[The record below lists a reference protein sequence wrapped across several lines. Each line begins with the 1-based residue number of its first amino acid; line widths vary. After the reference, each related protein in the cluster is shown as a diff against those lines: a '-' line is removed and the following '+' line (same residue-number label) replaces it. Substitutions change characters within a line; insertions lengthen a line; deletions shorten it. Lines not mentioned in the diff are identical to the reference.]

1 MMEKDGL
8 IQEAATENNGLKEEL
23 RALLA
28 QRDDLHAENAKLD
41 AQLHG
46 YRDELKQVLS
56 MKDSQHK
63 KLLSVQL
70 ERISALEKEREEF
83 QAKMK
88 VLEKEALVKS
98 RPTLE
103 HEILS
108 QSGQVK
114 PVLNDAPGAEM
125 EKLREQLQAARKMIS
140 TLEETLASERETY
153 ASHSKELK
161 ELRWEGGIL
170 RTETETAE
178 ERVAELARDLM
189 EMEQKLLAEKE
200 AAAQLRA
207 QNQAFSQAMASL
219 QDSRDEA
226 ISELKELH
234 LHMEKS
240 HESGHSSAP
249 PSNSTGEVWSLKNA
263 LSALQNDRERMV
275 TNLLNYLIRNS
286 YQSRQNFWAC
296 LDIKNVPLEREF

>member
-1 MMEKDGL
+1 MEKDSL
-8 IQEAATENNGLKEEL
+8 IQEAATENNGLKEEI

-56 MKDSQHK
+56 MKDSQHR

-83 QAKMK
+83 RAKMEL
-88 VLEKEALVKS
+88 LEKEALVK
-98 RPTLE
+98 RGPGVE

-108 QSGQVK
+108 QSGQV
-114 PVLNDAPGAEM
+114 LYDAPGAEL
-125 EKLREQLQAARKMIS
+125 EKLREQLQAAGKKIT
-140 TLEETLASERETY
+140 TLEETLASEREAY
-153 ASHSKELK
+153 VAHSKELK

-189 EMEQKLLAEKE
+189 EMEQKLLAEREE
-200 AAAQLRA
+200 AAKLRA
-207 QNQAFSQAMASL
+207 QNEAFSQAMASL

-226 ISELKELH
+226 ISEVKDLRLRLEEGH
-234 LHMEKS
+234 Q
-240 HESGHSSAP
+240 SGRSLAP
-249 PSNSTGEVWSLKNA
+249 PSGSTGEVWSLKNA

-275 TNLLNYLIRNS
+275 PK
-286 YQSRQNFWAC
+286 F
-296 LDIKNVPLEREF
+296 

>member
-1 MMEKDGL
+1 MEKDGL

-46 YRDELKQVLS
+46 YRDELKEVLS

-63 KLLSVQL
+63 KLLSVHL
-70 ERISALEKEREEF
+70 ERISALEREREEF
-83 QAKMK
+83 QAKME
-88 VLEKEALVKS
+88 VLEKQALVK
-98 RPTLE
+98 RGPAVE

-114 PVLNDAPGAEM
+114 AVLHDAPGAEM
-125 EKLREQLQAARKMIS
+125 EKLREQLQAARKKIG
-140 TLEETLASERETY
+140 TLEETLASEREEY
-153 ASHSKELK
+153 AAHNKELK
-161 ELRWEGGIL
+161 ELQWEGGIL

-189 EMEQKLLAEKE
+189 EMEQKLLAEREE
-200 AAAQLRA
+200 AAKLQA
-207 QNQAFSQAMASL
+207 QNQAFGQAMASL
-219 QDSRDEA
+219 QDARDEA
-226 ISELKELH
+226 ISELKELR
-234 LHMEKS
+234 LNVEKS
-240 HESGHSSAP
+240 PQSERSSAP
-249 PSNSTGEVWSLKNA
+249 PSISGGEVWSLKNA

-275 TNLLNYLIRNS
+275 P
-286 YQSRQNFWAC
+286 NF
-296 LDIKNVPLEREF
+296 PY

>member
-1 MMEKDGL
+1 MKSDTVLSSQFMMEKDGL

-28 QRDDLHAENAKLD
+28 QRDDLNAENAKLD

-70 ERISALEKEREEF
+70 ERVSALEKERDEF
-83 QAKMK
+83 QVKLE
-88 VLEKEALVKS
+88 VLEKEALVK
-98 RPTLE
+98 RGPAVE

-114 PVLNDAPGAEM
+114 AVLHDAPGAEL
-125 EKLREQLQAARKMIS
+125 EKLREQLQAARTKIN
-140 TLEETLASERETY
+140 TLEETLESEREAY
-153 ASHSKELK
+153 VSNGKELK

-170 RTETETAE
+170 RTQTETAE

-207 QNQAFSQAMASL
+207 QNQAFGQAMASL
-219 QDSRDEA
+219 QDSRDAA
-226 ISELKELH
+226 ISEVKELR
-234 LHMEKS
+234 LRMEES
-240 HESGHSSAP
+240 QQSGHSSSP
-249 PSNSTGEVWSLKNA
+249 PSSSTGEMWSLKNA
-263 LSALQNDRERMV
+263 LSALQNDREKMV
-275 TNLLNYLIRNS
+275 P
-286 YQSRQNFWAC
+286 NFC
-296 LDIKNVPLEREF
+296 YYH

>member
-28 QRDDLHAENAKLD
+28 QRDDLNSENAKLD

-56 MKDSQHK
+56 MKDYQHK

-70 ERISALEKEREEF
+70 ERISALEKEREEVL
-83 QAKMK
+83 AKME
-88 VLEKEALVKS
+88 VLEKEALVK
-98 RPTLE
+98 RGPAVE

-108 QSGQVK
+108 QSGQVEA
-114 PVLNDAPGAEM
+114 VLHDAPGAEL
-125 EKLREQLQAARKMIS
+125 EKLREQLQAARKKIS
-140 TLEETLASERETY
+140 TLEETLASEREAY
-153 ASHSKELK
+153 AAHSKELK

-200 AAAQLRA
+200 ASAQLRA
-207 QNQAFSQAMASL
+207 QNQAFGEAMASL

-226 ISELKELH
+226 INEVKELR
-234 LHMEKS
+234 LHME
-240 HESGHSSAP
+240 ECPQSGHSSAP
-249 PSNSTGEVWSLKNA
+249 PSSSTGEVWSLKNA

-275 TNLLNYLIRNS
+275 P
-286 YQSRQNFWAC
+286 
-296 LDIKNVPLEREF
+296 NV

>member
-1 MMEKDGL
+1 MFLFWQLMIEKDGL

-46 YRDELKQVLS
+46 YRDELTQVLS

-70 ERISALEKEREEF
+70 ERISAFEREREEM
-83 QAKMK
+83 QVKME
-88 VLEKEALVKS
+88 VLEKQALVKRGS
-98 RPTLE
+98 TVE

-114 PVLNDAPGAEM
+114 AVLHDAPGAEL
-125 EKLREQLQAARKMIS
+125 EKLREQLQAARKTIS
-140 TLEETLASERETY
+140 TLEETLASERDVY
-153 ASHSKELK
+153 AAHSKELK

-178 ERVAELARDLM
+178 ERVAELARDLV
-189 EMEQKLLAEKE
+189 EMEQKLLVERDE
-200 AAAQLRA
+200 AAKLRA
-207 QNQAFSQAMASL
+207 QNQAFGQAMASL

-226 ISELKELH
+226 VSELKELH
-234 LHMEKS
+234 FRIEES
-240 HESGHSSAP
+240 HRSGHSSTP
-249 PSNSTGEVWSLKNA
+249 PSSSTGEVWSLKNA

-275 TNLLNYLIRNS
+275 HTYLFYCYMITIQVGSNIGFILR
-286 YQSRQNFWAC
+286 
-296 LDIKNVPLEREF
+296 

>member
-1 MMEKDGL
+1 MKSDTVLSSQFMMEKDGL

-28 QRDDLHAENAKLD
+28 QRDDLNAENAKLD

-70 ERISALEKEREEF
+70 ERVSALEKERDEF
-83 QAKMK
+83 QAKLE
-88 VLEKEALVKS
+88 VLEKEALVK
-98 RPTLE
+98 RGPAVE

-114 PVLNDAPGAEM
+114 AVLHDAPGAEL
-125 EKLREQLQAARKMIS
+125 EKLREQLQAARTKIN
-140 TLEETLASERETY
+140 TLEETLESEREAY
-153 ASHSKELK
+153 ASNGKELK

-170 RTETETAE
+170 RTQTETAE

-207 QNQAFSQAMASL
+207 QNQAFGQAMASL
-219 QDSRDEA
+219 QDSRDAA
-226 ISELKELH
+226 ISEVKELR
-234 LHMEKS
+234 LRMEES
-240 HESGHSSAP
+240 HQSGHLSAP
-249 PSNSTGEVWSLKNA
+249 PSSSTGEMWSLKNA

-275 TNLLNYLIRNS
+275 PNFCYYHYLIR
-286 YQSRQNFWAC
+286 
-296 LDIKNVPLEREF
+296 D

>member
-1 MMEKDGL
+1 MMEKDSL

-28 QRDDLHAENAKLD
+28 QRDDLHAENAKLG

-70 ERISALEKEREEF
+70 GRISALEKEKEEF
-83 QAKMK
+83 RSKMG
-88 VLEKEALVKS
+88 VLEKEALVK
-98 RPTLE
+98 RGPTVE

-114 PVLNDAPGAEM
+114 AVLHDAPGAEL
-125 EKLREQLQAARKMIS
+125 EKLREQLYAARKKIS
-140 TLEETLASERETY
+140 TLEETLASEREAYT
-153 ASHSKELK
+153 AHSKELK

-189 EMEQKLLAEKE
+189 EMEQKLLSEKE
-200 AAAQLRA
+200 AAAQLRT
-207 QNQAFSQAMASL
+207 QNQAFGQAMASL

-226 ISELKELH
+226 INELKELH
-234 LHMEKS
+234 LRVEAS
-240 HESGHSSAP
+240 HDPGNPLAP
-249 PSNSTGEVWSLKNA
+249 PSSSTGEVWSLKNA

-275 TNLLNYLIRNS
+275 P
-286 YQSRQNFWAC
+286 NFS
-296 LDIKNVPLEREF
+296 LFT